1 MPAALLQ
8 QDGYGPLSSQVHAH
22 GQCVTITTK
31 KITPTVIQIMCKHN
45 KRGKLLESIET
56 KLLESIDTKL
66 LESIDTKL
74 LLLKRNI
81 TWVEAYYCVP

>member
-1 MPAALLQ
+1 M
-8 QDGYGPLSSQVHAH
+8 
-22 GQCVTITTK
+22 
-31 KITPTVIQIMCKHN
+31 QIMCKHN
-45 KRGKLLESIET
+45 KCGKLLESIETKLLESIDT